1 MQFDFH
7 NKIIDLAGRYAFGVC
22 IAHFDLV
29 GFFPCCRVN
38 TISKGRKE
46 PCLTNIYGD
55 VLLPPVASRQP
66 RWGVPMSLCNIGHLR
81 PPFPMETPSSDVRL
95 VPLEIVLR
103 LFLWRYHVSDH
114 LRYHERRKILVQILL
129 IRKIYLHLQ
138 SQGEF
143 A

>member
-81 PPFPMETPSSDVRL
+81 PPFPMETPSYIHEDCSFQ
-95 VPLEIVLR
+95 VPLSRSVNQPCQIIIHQTCIS
-103 LFLWRYHVSDH
+103 FCISGCFI
-114 LRYHERRKILVQILL
+114 KIFKVV
-129 IRKIYLHLQ
+129 
-138 SQGEF
+138 F
-143 A
+143 